1 MKTTTE
7 VKRYKTICMKE
18 TWVQGEKKNKTK
30 VLGGKKPDM
39 PNPDKEKAEQEEEK
53 FLFFING
60 SCNIGL
66 TNQGD

>member
-1 MKTTTE
+1 
-7 VKRYKTICMKE
+7 MKE
-18 TWVQGEKKNKTK
+18 TRVQGEKNKTK
-30 VLGGKKPDM
+30 VFGGKKPDM

-60 SCNIGL
+60 SCNI